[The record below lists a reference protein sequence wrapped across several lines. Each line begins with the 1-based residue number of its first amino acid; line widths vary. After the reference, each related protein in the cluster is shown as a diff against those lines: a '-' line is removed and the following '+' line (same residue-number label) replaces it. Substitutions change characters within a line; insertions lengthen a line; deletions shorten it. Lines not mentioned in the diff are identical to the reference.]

1 MLYGTS
7 TRSWCGKTG
16 CFSTIHMGLGE
27 GGDNIFEYVMKMCV
41 CVCGTVSGFCK
52 HTHEKPRHFCK
63 KQSLRNF
70 ILLFLFD

>member
-41 CVCGTVSGFCK
+41 CVCVVPFPGSVNT
-52 HTHEKPRHFCK
+52 HTRKTPT
-63 KQSLRNF
+63 
-70 ILLFLFD
+70 FL